1 MLSSPSPQLL
11 RPARL
16 QIITTQSG
24 VPHCGQFPRVHPRV
38 APIRL
43 QVFRYTSLSSAGS
56 RSQPGPRLP
65 PARGITGEP
74 SAGKLNS
81 VKPTSWH
88 LERDQD
94 FVYRVSR
101 PDEQG
106 HYPIALLLHGRS
118 GNENSMEVFVPTL
131 PESFLKV
138 CPRGIL
144 PDEDGGYTWHPRLP
158 NRRWPELRDF
168 DPAIASLARLMRSVQ
183 ERHSARVGQMI
194 VIGFSQGAAL
204 GCAFTLGFPAQVKAL
219 VLLAGFVPDIPP
231 ERKSE
236 RVLRDKPVF
245 VAHGIEDPLVP
256 ISLAQKGAQSLE
268 ELGAHVNLC
277 KTPAGHKVGA
287 DCLRAL
293 SQWFNRLPA

>member
-1 MLSSPSPQLL
+1 MASHPFERIPATSSALVKIACPYPPLRPRLSVRSAIAPPQTLTTRPPGAVLSSPSPQLL

-168 DPAIASLARLMRSVQ
+168 DPAIASLAKTHEVRPGATFSPGWADDRDRIQSGSCSGLCLHLGFPCPSQGIGSACGIRS
-183 ERHSARVGQMI
+183 RHSAG
-194 VIGFSQGAAL
+194 
-204 GCAFTLGFPAQVKAL
+204 
-219 VLLAGFVPDIPP
+219 
-231 ERKSE
+231 
-236 RVLRDKPVF
+236 
-245 VAHGIEDPLVP
+245 
-256 ISLAQKGAQSLE
+256 E
-268 ELGAHVNLC
+268 EI
-277 KTPAGHKVGA
+277 
-287 DCLRAL
+287 
-293 SQWFNRLPA
+293 